1 MPHEPSLLRSP
12 VGDSTGNGL
21 RAIASGTIPSRM
33 PALVS
38 VALTLL
44 LAQDV
49 APPLPPP
56 DSNRAT
62 PSLSAPDD
70 PGWNALLATCRM
82 PPPPRG
88 GGAGRGGARGGPP
101 PPAREYQVTFIPD
114 VIAAGQR
121 WKFLW
126 QEAGNNG
133 DGIVGTNDGG
143 LLIAQNDN
151 SRVVK
156 LDRSGKPSVVYTDT
170 RTGGSLSINSKGDLF
185 VVQRALHTAI
195 AQLAPRRRVLAQ
207 TYQGDPLDCAGLN
220 PNDLAADSNGGVYFT
235 QGGVYYANPRGV
247 VSKYGENITPNGI
260 ILSRDEKVLYVTN
273 GPTLASFDVQTDGSL
288 TNQRTFAKLEGGG
301 NGDGSTIDA
310 DGRIYVT
317 TNPGVQVIDRN
328 GKYLGL
334 IPTPRP
340 VISVAFG
347 GPGKKTLFVLARGA
361 RDASGGEVANAAQ
374 VYAITT
380 IAKGYLG
387 RPK

>member
-1 MPHEPSLLRSP
+1 MRT
-12 VGDSTGNGL
+12 V
-21 RAIASGTIPSRM
+21 IALG
-33 PALVS
+33 V
-38 VALTLL
+38 TLL

-56 DSNRAT
+56 PPNPPA
-62 PSLSAPDD
+62 PSVSAPDD
-70 PGWNALLATCRM
+70 PGWTALIATCRT

-101 PPAREYQVTFIPD
+101 PGPRDYTVAAIPG
-114 VIAAGQR
+114 VIDTGKR

-156 LDRSGKPSVVYTDT
+156 LDKNGKPSVVFRGT
-170 RTGGSLSINSKGDLF
+170 RTGGSLSMSSNGAVFI
-185 VVQRALHTAI
+185 VQRALRTAV
-195 AQLAPRRRVLAQ
+195 AELAPRKRVLAD
-207 TYQGDPLDCAGLN
+207 TYNGDPLDCAGLN
-220 PNDLAADSNGGVYFT
+220 PNDLSADSKGGVYFT
-235 QGGVYYANPRGV
+235 QGGVFYANPKGS
-247 VSKYGENITPNGI
+247 VSKYGQSITPNGI
-260 ILSRDEKVLYVTN
+260 ILSADEKVLYVTN
-273 GPTLASFDVQTDGSL
+273 GPTLAAFDVQPDGSL
-288 TNQRTFAKLEGGG
+288 TNQREFAKLDGGG

-310 DGRIYVT
+310 AGRIYVT
-317 TNPGVQVIDRN
+317 TNPGVQVIGPDGR
-328 GKYLGL
+328 YLGI

-347 GPGKKTLFVLARGA
+347 GPGKGTLFVLARGA
-361 RDASGGEVANAAQ
+361 RDAAGSEIANAAQ
-374 VYAITT
+374 VYSIQTVAR
-380 IAKGYLG
+380 GYRG